1 MPVYKHGVSLD
12 DSFKNGAPVSKI
24 VHYGNVAWER
34 LSTTYDVELSIVYS
48 AGAYILANGTRTATV
63 TVTRKTYINGVYQ
76 SGSDVVVDAD
86 STSVV
91 SQPSGCN
98 FSITRTGT
106 GTYTISASS
115 RGTTYNLSTE
125 AVLGFSY
132 TPPAGAVINKTIS
145 VYQEANNYSTS
156 YSIIAAKLNNYNGN
170 ITVGDAANTVNLSGT
185 VRRTYTYTSGSSSYT
200 DIALGSSNY
209 SVSGTGFTY
218 SNSVVSV
225 SANSGAERY
234 GTVYFSYSGAPTVTR
249 TITQESGQAY
259 TYDVYIT
266 TSYSSGSY
274 INAAGTTYATL
285 QTYLRTYLN
294 GVLDSQDLMDMSVS
308 ITYNPSSNW
317 FSYTRT
323 GTGTYRVNAQS
334 RGTTTGSAWSC
345 TVKATHEG
353 MSISDSVSVTQ
364 QANAFVS
371 NSNYYISKYLI
382 DGVASNYNASYSSG
396 SVSVYGECT
405 YTANYTS
412 GSYSVT
418 DALSASD
425 ISFSGAG
432 FSYSNFWISYTLNDT
447 GSTRN
452 CTVYYSHSGATTVSR
467 SISQASVVFPTV
479 ITNLA
484 QVSGYGTSA
493 TIALSGQV
501 TSWGSGSASSYGIRY
516 KLSSSGTWTNV
527 PCSNISSGVFSV
539 SPNLT
544 GLSAGTYDYQAYATS
559 TAGVTGYGDSYQF
572 TVASAPSYYISVSPS
587 GYLHNQGGSVQVT
600 VTSSHGWNATVNKGD
615 LFRLSISASSGVS
628 GDTPTISIIAP
639 VADGTYNGNVTFTC
653 GTATHVFHIS
663 VTIGL

>member
-1 MPVYKHGVSLD
+1 MSIKIGTSDVTDIKIGTTNVNTVYIG
-12 DSFKNGAPVSKI
+12 
-24 VHYGNVAWER
+24 
-34 LSTTYDVELSIVYS
+34 STVIWQRGGDVYTYEIHTTVEHSSGGTINA
-48 AGAYILANGTRTATV
+48 AGSNYATIK
-63 TVTRKTYINGVYQ
+63 TYWRTYINSVL
-76 SGSDVVVDAD
+76 D
-86 STSVV
+86 SEVLTDMSV
-91 SQPSGCN
+91 SITYNPETDH
-98 FSITRTGT
+98 FSVTRTGV
-106 GTYTISASS
+106 GIYKVEADS
-115 RGTTYNLSTE
+115 RGTDAGDSWSCT
-125 AVLGFSY
+125 VGVSY
-132 TPPAGAVINKTIS
+132 SGENTSES

-170 ITVGDAANTVNLSGT
+170 ITVGDTANTVNLSGT

-209 SVSGTGFTY
+209 SVSGTGFSY

-234 GTVYFSYSGAPTVTR
+234 GTVYFSYSGAATVSR
-249 TITQESGQAY
+249 TITQESGQTY

-345 TVKATHEG
+345 TVQATHAG
-353 MSISDSVSVTQ
+353 MSISDSVSVSQ

-382 DGVASNYNASYSSG
+382 DGSASNYNASYSSG
-396 SVSVYGECT
+396 SVSVYGEYT
-405 YTANYTS
+405 YTSTYTS

-418 DALSASD
+418 EALSASD

-452 CTVYYSHSGATTVSR
+452 CTVYYSHSGASTVTR
-467 SISQASVVFPTV
+467 TITQASVVFPTV

-516 KLSSSGTWTNV
+516 KLSSSGTWTNLS
-527 PCSNISSGVFSV
+527 CSNLFSGVFSV
-539 SPNLT
+539 SPDLT
-544 GLSAGTYDYQAYATS
+544 GISAGTYDYQAYATS
-559 TAGVTGYGDSYQF
+559 TAGVTGYGDSNQF
-572 TVASAPSYYISVSPS
+572 TVASAPSYSISVSPS
-587 GYLHNQGGSVQVT
+587 GYLQNQGGSVQVT

-615 LFRLSISASSGVS
+615 FFRISISASSGVS
-628 GDTPTISIIAP
+628 GDTPTISIPTPFAN
-639 VADGTYNGNVTFTC
+639 GTYNGNVTFTC
-653 GTATHVFHIS
+653 GTATHVFYIS

>member
-1 MPVYKHGVSLD
+1 MSIKIGTSDVTDIKIGTTNVNTVYIG
-12 DSFKNGAPVSKI
+12 
-24 VHYGNVAWER
+24 
-34 LSTTYDVELSIVYS
+34 STVIWQRGGDVYTYEIHTTVEHSSGGTINA
-48 AGAYILANGTRTATV
+48 AGSNYATIK
-63 TVTRKTYINGVYQ
+63 TYWRTYINSVL
-76 SGSDVVVDAD
+76 D
-86 STSVV
+86 SEVLTDMSV
-91 SQPSGCN
+91 SITYNPETDH
-98 FSITRTGT
+98 FSVTRTGV
-106 GTYTISASS
+106 GIYKVEADS
-115 RGTTYNLSTE
+115 RGTDAGDSWSCT
-125 AVLGFSY
+125 VGVSY
-132 TPPAGAVINKTIS
+132 SGENTSES

-170 ITVGDAANTVNLSGT
+170 ITVGDTANTVNLSGT

-209 SVSGTGFTY
+209 SVSGTGFSY

-234 GTVYFSYSGAPTVTR
+234 GTVYFSYSGAATVSR
-249 TITQESGQAY
+249 TITQESGQTY

-345 TVKATHEG
+345 TVQATHAG
-353 MSISDSVSVTQ
+353 MSISDSVSVSQ

-382 DGVASNYNASYSSG
+382 DGSASNYNASYSSG
-396 SVSVYGECT
+396 SVSVYGEYT
-405 YTANYTS
+405 YTSTYTS

-418 DALSASD
+418 EALSASD

-452 CTVYYSHSGATTVSR
+452 CTVYYSHSGASTVTR
-467 SISQASVVFPTV
+467 TITQASVVFPTV

-527 PCSNISSGVFSV
+527 PCSNISSGAFSV
-539 SPNLT
+539 SPDLT

-559 TAGVTGYGDSYQF
+559 SVGVTGYGDSNQF
-572 TVASAPSYYISVSPS
+572 TVSSAPSYSISVSPS
-587 GYLHNQGGSVQVT
+587 GYAQNQGGDVQVT

-615 LFRLSISASSGVS
+615 FFSLSISASSGVS
-628 GDTPTISIIAP
+628 GDTPTISIP
-639 VADGTYNGNVTFTC
+639 TPFADGTYNGNVTFTC
-653 GTATHVFHIS
+653 GTATHVFYIS

>member
-234 GTVYFSYSGAPTVTR
+234 GTVYFSYSGAATVSR
-249 TITQESGQAY
+249 TITQ
-259 TYDVYIT
+259 
-266 TSYSSGSY
+266 
-274 INAAGTTYATL
+274 
-285 QTYLRTYLN
+285 
-294 GVLDSQDLMDMSVS
+294 
-308 ITYNPSSNW
+308 
-317 FSYTRT
+317 
-323 GTGTYRVNAQS
+323 
-334 RGTTTGSAWSC
+334 
-345 TVKATHEG
+345 
-353 MSISDSVSVTQ
+353 
-364 QANAFVS
+364 
-371 NSNYYISKYLI
+371 
-382 DGVASNYNASYSSG
+382 
-396 SVSVYGECT
+396 
-405 YTANYTS
+405 
-412 GSYSVT
+412 
-418 DALSASD
+418 
-425 ISFSGAG
+425 
-432 FSYSNFWISYTLNDT
+432 
-447 GSTRN
+447 
-452 CTVYYSHSGATTVSR
+452 
-467 SISQASVVFPTV
+467 ASVVLPSV

-516 KLSSSGTWTNV
+516 KLSSSGTWTNLS
-527 PCSNISSGVFSV
+527 CSNLSSGVFSV
-539 SPNLT
+539 SPDLT
-544 GLSAGTYDYQAYATS
+544 GIPAGTYDYQAYATS
-559 TAGVTGYGDSYQF
+559 SVGVTGYGDSNQF
-572 TVASAPSYYISVSPS
+572 TVASAPSYSISVSPS
-587 GYLHNQGGSVQVT
+587 GYLSNQGGSVQVT

-615 LFRLSISASSGVS
+615 FFRISISASSGVS
-628 GDTPTISIIAP
+628 GDTPTISILTPFAN
-639 VADGTYNGNVTFTC
+639 GTYNGNVTFTC